1 MAVPSFLEPGGWV
14 TMRNV
19 FSDLFGRTN
28 NAYASQVSDD
38 AKTTAKQMDV
48 LSGFGTSY
56 SAPSSQSSH
65 SFMSLDDMK
74 TLIDGLYEKERANT
88 ASFNDWQAHQSELN
102 RIFQANSAQKA
113 MDFNAEQAEINRR
126 FQKEMSDTAYQRA
139 VADLK
144 KAGLNP
150 ILAYSQG
157 SASTPSGSSASG
169 FASSG
174 SQASGQKAD
183 FSSIAGMVFNY
194 SLGVTSNA
202 VNLLKAIGSIIPF

>member
-1 MAVPSFLEPGGWV
+1 MLLGSQPLGILPEVSIVPPLNSGAVRSVTPSSAKDTSNNSGSFL
-14 TMRNV
+14 
-19 FSDLFGRTN
+19 
-28 NAYASQVSDD
+28 
-38 AKTTAKQMDV
+38 
-48 LSGFGTSY
+48 
-56 SAPSSQSSH
+56 
-65 SFMSLDDMK
+65 SFDDMK
-74 TLIDGLYEKERANT
+74 NLIDGLYEKERANS
-88 ASFNDWQAHQSELN
+88 ASFNEWNAHQAELN

-113 MDFNAEQAEINRR
+113 MDFNAEQAELNRK

-157 SASTPSGSSASG
+157 SASTPSGGSASG